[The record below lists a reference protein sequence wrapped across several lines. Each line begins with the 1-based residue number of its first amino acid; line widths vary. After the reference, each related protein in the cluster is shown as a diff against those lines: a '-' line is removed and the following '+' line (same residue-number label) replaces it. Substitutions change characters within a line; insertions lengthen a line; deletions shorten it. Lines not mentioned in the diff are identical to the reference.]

1 MKKLI
6 LIPAIAAFVLSIALP
21 TIEAAAPVQSK
32 ISAPHAKS
40 AHGAKA
46 KRRHHTKQAPK
57 KQPSKASA
65 HRHK

>member
-6 LIPAIAAFVLSIALP
+6 LIPAIAAFVLSMALP
-21 TIEAAAPVQSK
+21 TIDAAAPVQSK

-40 AHGAKA
+40 AQHRKA
-46 KRRHHTKQAPK
+46 KRQHHTKPAPK
-57 KQPSKASA
+57 KHPSKARA